1 MRQNYLISLNAVF
14 CLLGK
19 NCKGTSQATENV
31 FQFLCAV
38 GMAVLTTTIGRDM
51 FHVCNVGS
59 FAKGDRVNNDSRFST
74 FGRDLKRRFA
84 AIVYSVCQ
92 QNDKL
97 LSLWVSIA
105 DHVVSGF
112 CEASCDIGS
121 AIKSSSSISV
131 HYCPDLCALVIETVD
146 GKLFRGSQVYESA
159 DGITLQQI
167 NGTTVRINQQDIE
180 ARVLSAKS
188 LMPEGLLKD
197 SSDQDWSDLYK
208 YLMAK

>member
-1 MRQNYLISLNAVF
+1 M
-14 CLLGK
+14 
-19 NCKGTSQATENV
+19 
-31 FQFLCAV
+31 
-38 GMAVLTTTIGRDM
+38 
-51 FHVCNVGS
+51 
-59 FAKGDRVNNDSRFST
+59 
-74 FGRDLKRRFA
+74 
-84 AIVYSVCQ
+84 
-92 QNDKL
+92 
-97 LSLWVSIA
+97 
-105 DHVVSGF
+105 
-112 CEASCDIGS
+112 
-121 AIKSSSSISV
+121 
-131 HYCPDLCALVIETVD
+131 IETVD